1 MSNRLPLRLPTELKG
16 SPCLS
21 KAWTAFDLK
30 WVGDVTYGD
39 VFMQNEVEFS
49 KFNFESSDADT
60 LFTLF
65 DLYESEAKRLIEAG
79 LVLPGYDFVLKCS
92 HTFNLL
98 DARGAISVSER
109 TRFIGRVRALARMA
123 AQGYLAERERLGF
136 PMLKRGRE

>member
-1 MSNRLPLRLPTELKG
+1 MFIQGVDSF
-16 SPCLS
+16 
-21 KAWTAFDLK
+21 FDLK

-49 KFNFESSDADT
+49 KFNFEASDADM

-65 DLYESEAKRLIEAG
+65 DLCESEAKRLIEAG

-109 TRFIGRVRALARMA
+109 TRFIGRVRTLARMA
-123 AQGYLAERERLGF
+123 AQAYLAERERLGF